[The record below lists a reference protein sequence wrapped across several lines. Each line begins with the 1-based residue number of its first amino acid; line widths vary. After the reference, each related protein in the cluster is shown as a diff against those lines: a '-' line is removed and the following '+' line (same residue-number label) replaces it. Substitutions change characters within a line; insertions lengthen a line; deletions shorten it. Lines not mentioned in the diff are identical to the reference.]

1 MQRLH
6 PNPSAHGTA
15 SIANEPGATG
25 RPRVLIVDDEPSVL
39 AFLAVTL
46 QRAGYDVY
54 PRGSLAEGMAT
65 LEGGAFELV
74 LSDLY
79 LGSDLAYCLA
89 ERASQR
95 TPRVP
100 VILLTG
106 RPTFTGAAEAL
117 KSRVAEIVAKPID
130 PALLVSTCRRTI
142 KDHALRSRNED
153 LEAQNK
159 VLAAVLPRAIE
170 AKDPTTSGHAERVVN
185 YADVLAQRCNVSEL
199 DRRELRLAALLHDVG
214 KIGIPDAILCKP
226 GALTQDERDVIQRHP
241 QMGFEILAPLQDHQK
256 VRDWVYQHHERWD
269 GKGYPEGLAGDE
281 VELPGRILILAEVY
295 DALAEVRS
303 YKPAWP
309 VEKIVALF
317 REQAG
322 RHFDP
327 DLAHLVADGLSS
339 MGSAFFGS
347 VGAQA
352 PQS

>member
-1 MQRLH
+1 MQRIH
-6 PNPSAHGTA
+6 PSAPHTDE
-15 SIANEPGATG
+15 IDRERNRPFTG
-25 RPRVLIVDDEPSVL
+25 FRPRVLIVDDEPSVL

-46 QRAGYDVY
+46 QRAGYDVF
-54 PRGSLAEGMAT
+54 PRSSLAEGMAT
-65 LEGGAFELV
+65 LDQGAFELV

-89 ERASQR
+89 EKASRR

-142 KDHALRSRNED
+142 KDHSLRSRNEE

-159 VLAAVLPRAIE
+159 VLASVLPRAIE

-214 KIGIPDAILCKP
+214 KIGIPDAILRKP
-226 GALTQDERDVIQRHP
+226 GSLAVDEFRIMQSHCDLGLRIFNDASEGSLNDLVEHP
-241 QMGFEILAPLQDHQK
+241 QLG
-256 VRDWVYQHHERWD
+256 
-269 GKGYPEGLAGDE
+269 
-281 VELPGRILILAEVY
+281 
-295 DALAEVRS
+295 
-303 YKPAWP
+303 
-309 VEKIVALF
+309 
-317 REQAG
+317 
-322 RHFDP
+322 
-327 DLAHLVADGLSS
+327 
-339 MGSAFFGS
+339 GSFIS
-347 VGAQA
+347 E
-352 PQS
+352 